1 MKKPIFVHYNDMH
14 LKVGNEE
21 DVLVSIRHMV
31 DYCVNNGIKTL
42 VFGGDFFHS
51 RSNQTENVLATA
63 TEILKIINDAG
74 LRHILNV
81 GNHDKTSYFSDTS
94 FMDVYKHHPG
104 VEIYSKPTVVE
115 VEGVSLTIMP
125 FWDDSILV
133 NHIFEAEGADILI
146 GHFEMQGS
154 CHLGHV
160 SEKATITPRTLKK
173 WDKVYL
179 SHYHN
184 TQEITKNIVHLP
196 SLRQNDFGED
206 ANKGFSVIYDDLSYS
221 IVKGCFKE
229 FKKIVLN
236 IDTATPKEIKELI
249 KTHENS
255 DNSIRF
261 ELIGDESKLKA
272 IDKNQFKD
280 SGIDVK
286 VKYQKVFNET
296 MPEPKLIQKFD
307 KNKIEEAFKDFCK
320 EKDYNL
326 EDGMEL
332 LTKFLKN
339 K

>member
-1 MKKPIFVHYNDMH
+1 MKKPVFVHYNDMH

-31 DYCVNNGIKTL
+31 KYCIENNIDTL

-51 RSNQTENVLATA
+51 RSNQTEKVLRTA
-63 TEILKIINDAG
+63 SEIIDIIHKAG
-74 LRHILNV
+74 LRHIVNV
-81 GNHDKTSYFSDTS
+81 GNHDKTSYQSSTS
-94 FMDVYKHHPG
+94 FMDIYKFHPG
-104 VEIYSKPTVVE
+104 VEIYSEPTNIE
-115 VEGVSLTIMP
+115 VNGVGLTIMP
-125 FWDDSILV
+125 FWDDGILV
-133 NHIFEAEGADILI
+133 PNILNAEGTDILI

-154 CHLGHV
+154 SHLGHV
-160 SEKATITPRTLKK
+160 SEKATITPKTLKK

-221 IVKGCFKE
+221 IIKGCFKE
-229 FKKIVLN
+229 FKKVVVD
-236 IDTATPKEIKELI
+236 IDTITPDEIKQLI
-249 KTHENS
+249 KVHKNS
-255 DNSIRF
+255 SDSVRF
-261 ELIGDESKLKA
+261 EFNGEESKLKA
-272 IDKNQFKD
+272 LDKEQFKT

-286 VKYQKVFNET
+286 VKYTKKFDIDK
-296 MPEPKLIQKFD
+296 PEPKLIKTFD
-307 KNKIEEAFKDFCK
+307 KKKIEEVFKEFCK
-320 EKDYNL
+320 EKGYSL
-326 EDGMEL
+326 EQGEKY